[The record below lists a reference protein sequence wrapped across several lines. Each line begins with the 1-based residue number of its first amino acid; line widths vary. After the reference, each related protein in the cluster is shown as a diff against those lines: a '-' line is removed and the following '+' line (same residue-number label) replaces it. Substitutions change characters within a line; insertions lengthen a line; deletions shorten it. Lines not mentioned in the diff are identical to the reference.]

1 MHLNYFSE
9 LLGAFAGD
17 GWMSQNNNSIALFI
31 TGNPK
36 DEKEY
41 YNKRIKFLFQKVF
54 AIELKPRDFKY

>member
-1 MHLNYFSE
+1 MNPYFSE

-17 GWMSQNNNSIALFI
+17 GWMSKSKNSIALFI

-41 YNKRIKFLFQKVF
+41 YNKRIKFLF
-54 AIELKPRDFKY
+54 